1 MIERKNIDRLFQEK
15 FKDFE
20 VVPSEKIWDNIEAEL
35 KEKKKRR
42 VIPFWF
48 RLSGVAAALLIGLFI
63 SYRLM
68 NSEGKPEQKIVLEDK
83 TNGSPKIGTEN
94 QNNKQNNIKSPGDI
108 TLEHNSAVTSA
119 DSQDKPGKNGIA
131 NENHSGIANQNAGE
145 IPASNKKSAIRQMTN
160 NNRSVAS
167 AETKRNKKSGSIQNK
182 GIGSENENNPKAN
195 PENAVA
201 NAGNKN
207 NPDHAV
213 AQQSGNDGE
222 NKSVSS
228 PNSNKN
234 ITPLDKNPNATNT
247 NIVNHTIENKS
258 TDSKSNPIAEN
269 TADKKI
275 DTTAIATV
283 VPNALEEL
291 LNEKENKVTT
301 KEPKLNRW
309 QVASSPIYFSS
320 TSNGSPLD
328 SRFEANKK
336 SYKPTVAYGVG
347 VQYALNKKLALRSGI
362 SAVKLEYTTTD
373 LVFFQTTNA
382 RQIQNVN
389 SNVQGAVLQ
398 IDNKPT
404 ELTMAAR
411 SADNKFDA
419 TLNQKTGYIEVP
431 VELSY
436 KLIDKKFGVE
446 LIGGVSTLFLNQNE
460 VSLESPGIEMNI
472 GEANNL
478 NSLHFSTNVGIG
490 VKYNFLKAFQANFEP
505 MFKYQMNTF
514 SNDAGNF
521 KPYFFGF
528 YTGVS
533 YRF

>member
-20 VVPSEKIWDNIEAEL
+20 VAPSEKIWDNIEAEL

-48 RLSGVAAALLIGLFI
+48 RLSGVAAALLIGFLI

-83 TNGSPKIGTEN
+83 NDGNPKAIGTEN
-94 QNNKQNNIKSPGDI
+94 QDNTNTNNKPENITVDS
-108 TLEHNSAVTSA
+108 NSAA
-119 DSQDKPGKNGIA
+119 SQDKSGKNQVNNGNPSDVA
-131 NENHSGIANQNAGE
+131 NKNTEGN
-145 IPASNKKSAIRQMTN
+145 PTNKKSAIPQKANTN
-160 NNRSVAS
+160 QAVAVS
-167 AETKRNKKSGSIQNK
+167 EIKRNKKSGSALNKNIGSQNK
-182 GIGSENENNPKAN
+182 NSQPTNRKNAIANTGNENNPN
-195 PENAVA
+195 
-201 NAGNKN
+201 
-207 NPDHAV
+207 HAV
-213 AQQSGNDGE
+213 AQQTRNDSE
-222 NKSVSS
+222 NKSVSN
-228 PNSNKN
+228 PN
-234 ITPLDKNPNATNT
+234 LDKAIAPFDQNTNTTNT
-247 NIVNHTIENKS
+247 NIVNNTIENKS
-258 TDSKSNPIAEN
+258 TDSKSNAITIAEN
-269 TADKKI
+269 IADKKL

-291 LNEKENKVTT
+291 LNEKENEVTA

-309 QVASSPIYFSS
+309 QVASSIAPIYFSS

-328 SRFEANKK
+328 SRFESNKK
-336 SYKPTVAYGVG
+336 SYKPTVSYGVG
-347 VQYALNKKLALRSGI
+347 VQYALNKKLALRSGV
-362 SAVKLEYTTTD
+362 SAVKLEYNTSD
-373 LVFFQTTNA
+373 LVFFQTNNA

-389 SNVQGAVLQ
+389 ANIQGSVLQ
-398 IDNKPT
+398 IDNKPIQFN
-404 ELTMAAR
+404 MAAR
-411 SADNKFDA
+411 AGDNKFDA

-431 VELSY
+431 IELSY
-436 KLIDKKFGVE
+436 KLIDNKFGIE
-446 LIGGVSTLFLNQNE
+446 IIGGISTLFLNQNE

-478 NSLHFSTNVGIG
+478 NSLHFSTNVGVGI
-490 VKYNFLKAFQANFEP
+490 KYNFLKAFQANFEP